1 MSVKYKL
8 VLKKDLTQG
17 AAADAK
23 RYYAS
28 APVSGMMDFDS
39 ICELIADRS
48 TASDGDVAL
57 VVLGLIRAMEEALL
71 RNEVVQLGRL
81 GNFRLSIGSS
91 GTVEE
96 KDFQANMIR
105 KPKIIFTPGDKLRAM
120 IEKVSRKRR
129 KKAEAT
135 ARKLS
140 NLQFL
145 IFNLQFSIKK
155 YDSTTNQL
163 RQELPAGRRVC
174 GSLFQHESHRD
185 TGTGCLRKRM
195 GNEQTGNRQQQ
206 LFRSDGLRLQ

>member
-8 VLKKDLTQG
+8 VLKKDLTKG

-57 VVLGLIRAMEEALL
+57 VVGLIRAMEEALL

-120 IEKVSRKRR
+120 IEKVSLERIGKEP
-129 KKAEAT
+129 EAP
-135 ARKLS
+135 
-140 NLQFL
+140 
-145 IFNLQFSIKK
+145 
-155 YDSTTNQL
+155 
-163 RQELPAGRRVC
+163 EEG
-174 GSLFQHESHRD
+174 GSDRPEI
-185 TGTGCLRKRM
+185 
-195 GNEQTGNRQQQ
+195 E
-206 LFRSDGLRLQ
+206 

>member
-8 VLKKDLTQG
+8 VLKKDLTKG

-105 KPKIIFTPGDKLRAM
+105 KPKIIFTP
-120 IEKVSRKRR
+120 RR
-129 KKAEAT
+129 
-135 ARKLS
+135 
-140 NLQFL
+140 
-145 IFNLQFSIKK
+145 
-155 YDSTTNQL
+155 
-163 RQELPAGRRVC
+163 
-174 GSLFQHESHRD
+174 
-185 TGTGCLRKRM
+185 
-195 GNEQTGNRQQQ
+195 
-206 LFRSDGLRLQ
+206 

>member
-8 VLKKDLTQG
+8 VLKKDLTKG

-57 VVLGLIRAMEEALL
+57 VVLGLIRAMEEAF

-120 IEKVSRKRR
+120 IEKVSLERIGKEP
-129 KKAEAT
+129 EAP
-135 ARKLS
+135 
-140 NLQFL
+140 
-145 IFNLQFSIKK
+145 
-155 YDSTTNQL
+155 
-163 RQELPAGRRVC
+163 EEG
-174 GSLFQHESHRD
+174 GSDRPEI
-185 TGTGCLRKRM
+185 
-195 GNEQTGNRQQQ
+195 E
-206 LFRSDGLRLQ
+206 

>member
-8 VLKKDLTQG
+8 VQKKDLTKG
-17 AAADAK
+17 AADDAK

-28 APVSGMMDFDS
+28 APVSGTMDFDS

-96 KDFQANMIR
+96 KDFLASMIR

-120 IEKVSRKRR
+120 IEKVSLERID
-129 KKAEAT
+129 KA
-135 ARKLS
+135 
-140 NLQFL
+140 
-145 IFNLQFSIKK
+145 
-155 YDSTTNQL
+155 
-163 RQELPAGRRVC
+163 P
-174 GSLFQHESHRD
+174 
-185 TGTGCLRKRM
+185 
-195 GNEQTGNRQQQ
+195 EQTGSNGEDDRPVIE
-206 LFRSDGLRLQ
+206 

>member
-8 VLKKDLTQG
+8 VLKKDLTKG

-81 GNFRLSIGSS
+81 GNFRLSIG
-91 GTVEE
+91 TVEE

-120 IEKVSRKRR
+120 IEKVSLERIGKEP
-129 KKAEAT
+129 EAP
-135 ARKLS
+135 
-140 NLQFL
+140 
-145 IFNLQFSIKK
+145 
-155 YDSTTNQL
+155 
-163 RQELPAGRRVC
+163 EEG
-174 GSLFQHESHRD
+174 GSDRPEI
-185 TGTGCLRKRM
+185 
-195 GNEQTGNRQQQ
+195 E
-206 LFRSDGLRLQ
+206 